1 MRMNKKGIFIIVSIL
16 IIICGINC
24 FFYKDTYC
32 MYMNSN
38 YKERKIKVG
47 YYSYY
52 PYYYKD
58 KKGNVH
64 GYYHELLDTLCS
76 NLNID
81 YEYVDVNINTAI
93 EMLENEEIDIL
104 MGLYNI
110 PNKNSKLIY
119 SDNHIQ
125 FDKRYIY
132 IYGDINEV
140 RYGNLNYLNGKKF
153 TYAAGD
159 IKSEWLIQLLKYYG
173 INVKPVNVKTKD

>member
-1 MRMNKKGIFIIVSIL
+1 MRMNKKGIFIIVSLL

-38 YKERKIKVG
+38 YKERKINLG

-81 YEYVDVNINTAI
+81 Y
-93 EMLENEEIDIL
+93 DIRGYDEDWL
-104 MGLYNI
+104 
-110 PNKNSKLIY
+110 
-119 SDNHIQ
+119 
-125 FDKRYIY
+125 
-132 IYGDINEV
+132 
-140 RYGNLNYLNGKKF
+140 
-153 TYAAGD
+153 AAGTPRKRNLLRG
-159 IKSEWLIQLLKYYG
+159 IKNRINIIRSLI
-173 INVKPVNVKTKD
+173 